1 RPGPATPSVPW
12 LPASGR
18 HCRSTMGERVVQR
31 RAHRRHLRVVALLWR
46 RDTPPGPAALWWA
59 DALG

>member
-1 RPGPATPSVPW
+1 M
-12 LPASGR
+12 
-18 HCRSTMGERVVQR
+18 MGERVIQR